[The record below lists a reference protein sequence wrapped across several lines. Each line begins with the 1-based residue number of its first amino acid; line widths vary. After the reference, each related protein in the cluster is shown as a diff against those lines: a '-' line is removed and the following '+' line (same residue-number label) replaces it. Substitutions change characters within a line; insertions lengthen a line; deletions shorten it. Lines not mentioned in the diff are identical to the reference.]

1 MSAPEP
7 PQLSRLAESAVRL
20 LAGPEFSDAIL
31 GDLEEEIAERL
42 PTKRSGWIW
51 KEILTSAP
59 GLFGMRLRNA
69 DFEGR
74 LPFVVL
80 TLAMFVLL
88 YLWTVFVTIPIM
100 IGLHDSFG
108 IGGTTGYIYFY
119 LLVRL
124 PSVVFAGM
132 VIAYLTFHRDCSLIR
147 NAATRLSPLLLLIA
161 LPQLSNLVGSG
172 NIDQWVSQTA
182 RILADTIALLA
193 AARLGL
199 WLRRKWA

>member
-1 MSAPEP
+1 MSVSEP
-7 PQLSRLAESAVRL
+7 PQLPRLAETAIRL
-20 LAGPEFSDAIL
+20 LAGPGFSDAVL
-31 GDLEEEIAERL
+31 GDLQEELAHRL
-42 PTKRSGWIW
+42 PANRSGWVW

-74 LPFVVL
+74 LPVAAL

-124 PSVVFAGM
+124 PSVLFAGM
-132 VIAYLTFHRDCSLIR
+132 VIAYLTFQRDRSLIR

-161 LPQLSNLVGSG
+161 LPQLSSLVGSG
-172 NIDQWVSQTA
+172 NMDQWVSQIA

-193 AARLGL
+193 AARLAL